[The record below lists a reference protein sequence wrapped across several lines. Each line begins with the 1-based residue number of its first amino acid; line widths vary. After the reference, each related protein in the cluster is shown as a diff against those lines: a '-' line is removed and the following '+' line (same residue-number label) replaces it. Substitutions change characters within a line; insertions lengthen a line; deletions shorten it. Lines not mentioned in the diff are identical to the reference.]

1 MPQPLMTLLGRLK
14 RISPD
19 NFNSHVIFSLFEAN
33 TLKTR
38 MDFMRRILPVSVFI
52 WMFCVSYGAQAA
64 ESKIAIFAAGCF
76 WCAEAEFEQA
86 EGVFDVVSGYTGGQN
101 ADPTY
106 KNHPGH
112 YEAVKVTYDPD
123 RVSYERLLEIFW
135 DNHDPFDAQG
145 QFCDKG
151 TSYHAA
157 IFAVNE
163 EQRALAEASKVA
175 FQAKT
180 DEKVLTPVLDA
191 APFYEAEVY
200 HQDFYK
206 KDPTHYK
213 RYKKGCGR
221 EERLNEIRD
230 SLNK

>member
-1 MPQPLMTLLGRLK
+1 
-14 RISPD
+14 
-19 NFNSHVIFSLFEAN
+19 
-33 TLKTR
+33 
-38 MDFMRRILPVSVFI
+38 MRRILPISTF
-52 WMFCVSYGAQAA
+52 FLALCTSYMTHAA
-64 ESKIAIFAAGCF
+64 ESKTAIFAAGCF

-86 EGVFDVVSGYTGGQN
+86 EGVSDVVSGYTGGKN
-101 ADPTY
+101 IDPTY

-112 YEAVKVTYDPD
+112 FEAVKVTYDPD
-123 RVSYERLLEIFW
+123 LVSYERLLEIFW

-157 IFAVNE
+157 VFAVDE
-163 EQRALAEASKVA
+163 EQRTLAEDSKAA

-200 HQDFYK
+200 HQNYSQKNPD
-206 KDPTHYK
+206 HYK

-230 SLNK
+230 SLRE